1 MAMKFRYCRALV
13 REAGIFAA
21 PMEGCGDLKPVY
33 YLAAALAESGRSSRA
48 IRAMVLRLVG
58 LEVGGLGTGHG
69 VTEAMVD
76 RGW

>member
-21 PMEGCGDLKPVY
+21 APMEGGGDLKPVY

-48 IRAMVLRLVG
+48 IQAMVLRLVG
-58 LEVGGLGTGHG
+58 LEVR
-69 VTEAMVD
+69 D
-76 RGW
+76 